1 MDPHRQTA
9 HMTSWQPLATDSAHP
24 GERLSNWLALL
35 ALLACGILWL
45 PADSGAP
52 LGPVGNLTPRS
63 AATARSVIPGS
74 AMATVAR
81 IGVRQSF
88 TN

>member
-1 MDPHRQTA
+1 
-9 HMTSWQPLATDSAHP
+9 MTSWPPLAADGAHP

-52 LGPVGNLTPRS
+52 VAPAGSL
-63 AATARSVIPGS
+63 AARSTASSQNVIPRVCDRDRH
-74 AMATVAR
+74 AVASEAELHEMTAHGTR
-81 IGVRQSF
+81 
-88 TN
+88 